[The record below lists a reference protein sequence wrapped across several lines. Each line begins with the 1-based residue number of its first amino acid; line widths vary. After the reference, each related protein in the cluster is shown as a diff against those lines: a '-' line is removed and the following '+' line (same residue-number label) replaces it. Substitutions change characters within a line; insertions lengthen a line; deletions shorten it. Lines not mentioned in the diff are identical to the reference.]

1 MACVAQNE
9 INLKREHLFI
19 SRMIFDGICKA
30 TLFHEWKD
38 QLYVSKSNADVI
50 KARSDIV
57 SL

>member
-1 MACVAQNE
+1 
-9 INLKREHLFI
+9 
-19 SRMIFDGICKA
+19 MIFDGICKA